1 MFAAGLAPFYAPNFS
16 LWSAAYCSS
25 AGPGGCSFPLDPAA
39 VKKPSFCIA
48 DILHAG
54 VGEPGAAPEGLAGAS
69 AAALTAHLGSAHP
82 HASFQAA
89 ARSPLRPTP
98 VVAPSEVPAGFP
110 QRLSPLSAAYHHHHP
125 QQQQQQQQP
134 QQQQPPPPPRA
145 GALQPPASGPRVV
158 PNPHHSGSAPAPSS
172 KDLKFG
178 IDRILSA
185 EFDPKVKEGN
195 TLRDLTSLLTGR
207 PAGVHLGL
215 QPSTGQFFASLDPIN
230 EASAILSPL
239 SSNPRN
245 SVQHQFQDTFPGP
258 YAVLTKDTMP
268 QTYKRKR
275 SWSRAVFSN
284 LQRKGLEK
292 RFEIQK
298 YVTKPDRKQLAAML
312 GLTDAQVK
320 VWFQN
325 RRMKWRHSKEAQAQ
339 KDKDKEAGEKPSG
352 GAVAADGEPEER
364 SPSRSEAEAESESS
378 DSESLDMTPSDT
390 ERTEGADRSLHPT
403 TVIKASAAGALLA
416 ASSGGS
422 GGSGGG
428 GGGGG
433 GGAAPRS
440 CSPRPSPPSAAPP
453 KAPSPPRRL
462 WVASRLD
469 KVGGDARPRRR
480 LAALQCGMDFVPAF
494 RWQQGQGR
502 RREGRA
508 LMEGTHRCPRPAAH
522 PSRSRGESS
531 APSTGLPAPSAHLG
545 LDTSSSHCE
554 ALD

>member
-1 MFAAGLAPFYAPNFS
+1 MFAAGLAPFYASNFS
-16 LWSAAYCSS
+16 LWSAAYCSP

-145 GALQPPASGPRVV
+145 GALQPPASGSRVV
-158 PNPHHSGSAPAPSS
+158 PNHHHSGSAPAPSS

-195 TLRDLTSLLTGR
+195 TLRDLTSLLTGGR
-207 PAGVHLGL
+207 PAGVHLPGL

-352 GAVAADGEPEER
+352 GAPAADGEQEER
-364 SPSRSEAEAESESS
+364 SPSRSEGEAESESS
-378 DSESLDMTPSDT
+378 DSESLDMAPSDT
-390 ERTEGADRSLHPT
+390 ERTEGAERSLHQT
-403 TVIKASAAGALLA
+403 TVIKASATGALLA
-416 ASSGGS
+416 ASGAGSGGS
-422 GGSGGG
+422 SGSGGSFGFGSLGGSSTSAGSASSLGSGGG
-428 GGGGG
+428 GGSSELLP
-433 GGAAPRS
+433 APQ
-440 CSPRPSPPSAAPP
+440 PT
-453 KAPSPPRRL
+453 L
-462 WVASRLD
+462 
-469 KVGGDARPRRR
+469 
-480 LAALQCGMDFVPAF
+480 
-494 RWQQGQGR
+494 
-502 RREGRA
+502 
-508 LMEGTHRCPRPAAH
+508 
-522 PSRSRGESS
+522 SS
-531 APSTGLPAPSAHLG
+531 APKSPEPAQAPLGGL
-545 LDTSSSHCE
+545 
-554 ALD
+554 

>member
-1 MFAAGLAPFYAPNFS
+1 MFAAGLAPFYASNFS

-54 VGEPGAAPEGLAGAS
+54 VGEPVAAPEGLVGAS

-82 HASFQAA
+82 HASFQTA

-110 QRLSPLSAAYHHHHP
+110 PRLSPLSAAYHHHHP
-125 QQQQQQQQP
+125 AQQQP
-134 QQQQPPPPPRA
+134 QT
-145 GALQPPASGPRVV
+145 QPPARPGAPQQPQASAAPARGL
-158 PNPHHSGSAPAPSS
+158 PNPHQSGSVPAPSS

-195 TLRDLTSLLTGR
+195 TLRDLTSLLTGGR
-207 PAGVHLGL
+207 PAGVRLPGL
-215 QPSTGQFFASLDPIN
+215 QPSSGQFFASLEPIN

-339 KDKDKEAGEKPSG
+339 KDKDKEAGEKPPG
-352 GAVAADGEPEER
+352 GAAAVDGEAEER
-364 SPSRSEAEAESESS
+364 SPSRSEGEAESESS
-378 DSESLDMTPSDT
+378 DPESLDLAASDT
-390 ERTEGADRSLHPT
+390 ERTEAAAVERALPPT
-403 TVIKASAAGALLA
+403 TVIKSPAAGPLLA
-416 ASSGGS
+416 AGSAGNGGS
-422 GGSGGG
+422 GGSSFAFGGLG
-428 GGGGG
+428 TGSSGSSSA
-433 GGAAPRS
+433 GAAGSLSSSAAELLSESQPTAS
-440 CSPRPSPPSAAPP
+440 SSPPSPEPAQ
-453 KAPSPPRRL
+453 
-462 WVASRLD
+462 ASL
-469 KVGGDARPRRR
+469 GG
-480 LAALQCGMDFVPAF
+480 L
-494 RWQQGQGR
+494 
-502 RREGRA
+502 
-508 LMEGTHRCPRPAAH
+508 
-522 PSRSRGESS
+522 
-531 APSTGLPAPSAHLG
+531 
-545 LDTSSSHCE
+545 
-554 ALD
+554 

>member
-1 MFAAGLAPFYAPNFS
+1 MFAAGLAPFYASNFS

-69 AAALTAHLGSAHP
+69 AAALTAHLSSAHP

-98 VVAPSEVPAGFP
+98 VAPSEVPAGFP

-125 QQQQQQQQP
+125 QQQQQQQQQQQP
-134 QQQQPPPPPRA
+134 LQQQPPPPPRVS
-145 GALQPPASGPRVV
+145 GALQPPASGARGV

-195 TLRDLTSLLTGR
+195 TLRDLTSLLTGGR
-207 PAGVHLGL
+207 PAGLHLPGL
-215 QPSTGQFFASLDPIN
+215 QPSAGQLFASLDPIN

-339 KDKDKEAGEKPSG
+339 KDKDKEADEKPAG
-352 GAVAADGEPEER
+352 GAPAADGEPEEER
-364 SPSRSEAEAESESS
+364 SPSRSEGEAESDSS
-378 DSESLDMTPSDT
+378 DSESLDMAPSDT
-390 ERTEGADRSLHPT
+390 ERTEGAERSPHQT
-403 TVIKASAAGALLA
+403 TVIKASVAGALVP
-416 ASSGGS
+416 ASSVGS
-422 GGSGGG
+422 GGSGSFSFSGLSSSSCNSSTGTGIASSLGSSGG
-428 GGGGG
+428 GL
-433 GGAAPRS
+433 APE
-440 CSPRPSPPSAAPP
+440 
-453 KAPSPPRRL
+453 L
-462 WVASRLD
+462 
-469 KVGGDARPRRR
+469 
-480 LAALQCGMDFVPAF
+480 
-494 RWQQGQGR
+494 
-502 RREGRA
+502 
-508 LMEGTHRCPRPAAH
+508 
-522 PSRSRGESS
+522 
-531 APSTGLPAPSAHLG
+531 LPAPQPSLSIAPKSPEPAQPPLG
-545 LDTSSSHCE
+545 GP
-554 ALD
+554 